1 MSQAPLLQM
10 RQIDKWFGGVHAVSH
25 VDFDVR
31 AGEIHALIGEN
42 GAGKSTL
49 VRILSGAIQADAG
62 EIVFDGRKLHM
73 RGPKDAEAA
82 GIAMIHQELS
92 LCPNMSVAENI
103 FLGSEPLGPMRTVS
117 WRRLRADAE
126 SYLRHLDTPIDV
138 TRAVEEYGIATQQMV
153 EVAKVLSRNAKLI
166 VMDEPTSALTD
177 TEAQRLFEIIRALKA
192 EGVAIVYIS
201 HKMEEIYELADRVT
215 VMRDS
220 HWIGTAEASD
230 LAPGQLIEWMVGRKI
245 ETLFPKRSVE
255 LGEELLRVEDAVLR
269 ANDGT
274 DRLLVDHASL
284 SLRAGEILGLGGLRG
299 AGNSELLGLLFGQF
313 SHADVGVCL
322 RGERVRIGRPSDALA
337 QRIALLTNDRKTTGL
352 VLSMS
357 VLHNMTLASL
367 KRMGPTPLVVPR
379 EEVRAALPLRQRLSV
394 KTASLDIEVSALSG
408 GNQQKVALAKWLMT
422 EPDVLL
428 LDEPTRGIDVGA
440 KAEIYE
446 LMNELA
452 SQGKGILLITSELPE
467 LVEMSDRIL
476 VFHRG
481 RITKELRGEEMT
493 QQNVMAAAMS
503 GASSHA

>member
-1 MSQAPLLQM
+1 MAQQALLSM
-10 RQIDKWFGGVHAVSH
+10 KQIDKWFGGVHAVSH
-25 VDFDVR
+25 VDFEVR
-31 AGEIHALIGEN
+31 AGEVHALIGEN

-49 VRILSGAIQADAG
+49 MRILCGAVLPDEG
-62 EIVFDGRKLHM
+62 EIVFDGRRLNI
-73 RGPKDAEAA
+73 RGPKDAEDA

-103 FLGSEPLGPMRTVS
+103 FLGSEPMGPLRIVKWS
-117 WRRLRADAE
+117 RLRSEAE
-126 SYLRHLDTPIDV
+126 ALMERLDTPVDV
-138 TRAVEEYGIATQQMV
+138 TRPAEEFGIATQQMV
-153 EVAKVLSRNAKLI
+153 EVAKVLSRQAKLI

-177 TEAQRLFEIIRALKA
+177 AEAGKLFEIIRALKA

-220 HWIGTAEASD
+220 HWIGTADAGE
-230 LAPGQLIEWMVGRKI
+230 LEPGQLIEWMVGRKI
-245 ETLFPKRSVE
+245 ETLFPKRKVE
-255 LGEELLRVEDAVLR
+255 LGAELLRVEDAVLP
-269 ANDGT
+269 AADGT

-284 SLRAGEILGLGGLRG
+284 TLRAGEILGLGGLRG
-299 AGNSELLGLLFGQF
+299 AGNSELLGLLFGQYP
-313 SHADVGVCL
+313 HAQVEATV
-322 RGERVRIGRPSDALA
+322 RGEAVTIGRPSHALA
-337 QRIALLTNDRKTTGL
+337 KGLALLTNDRKTTGL

-367 KRMGPTPLVVPR
+367 RRMGPPPLVLPG
-379 EEVRAALPLRQRLSV
+379 EEVRAARPLRERLSV
-394 KTASLDIEVSALSG
+394 KTASLEIEVSSLSG

-422 EPDVLL
+422 EPDILL

-452 SQGKGILLITSELPE
+452 GQGKGILLITSELPE
-467 LVEMSDRIL
+467 LVEMSDRVL

-481 RITKELRGEEMT
+481 RITEELRGQEMT

-503 GASSHA
+503 EVSTHA